1 MNPFFIWI
9 FLFFISFET
18 FAAPSRVKR
27 VPVLPDQIVTVKT
40 ALGIATIIQ
49 VPDRPNSLVVG
60 DNEAFKVEYLDQAI
74 TIKPLHGGA
83 KSNLYIYTDYR
94 RFNVQ
99 LITGVEAAADYVV
112 YLDTG

>member
-60 DNEAFKVEYLDQAI
+60 DNEAFKVDM
-74 TIKPLHGGA
+74 
-83 KSNLYIYTDYR
+83 LYEPY
-94 RFNVQ
+94 FNAV
-99 LITGVEAAADYVV
+99 LPFCTFS
-112 YLDTG
+112 LTCRNSS